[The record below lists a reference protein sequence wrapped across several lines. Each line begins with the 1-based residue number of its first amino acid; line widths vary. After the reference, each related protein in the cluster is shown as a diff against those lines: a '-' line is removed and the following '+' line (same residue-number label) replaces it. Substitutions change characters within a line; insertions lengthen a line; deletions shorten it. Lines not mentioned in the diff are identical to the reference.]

1 MDIAKGLVGVVVDES
16 RSSYVDGEKGLLVY
30 KGYDIHDL
38 AKHSTFE
45 ETTYLLWY
53 DGLPKK
59 GELEKFSKRLA
70 KHRALPQELLD
81 CMSHW
86 PKDALPMDVLRSAVS
101 LLGTIGKQADAPDK
115 EQQIETSLQLTA
127 AFATIIAAWHR
138 IRQGKEVL
146 DPDPN
151 LSHAGNFLWM
161 LNGEKPNETAERVMD
176 MMLVMHADHG
186 FNASTFSSRVTVST
200 LTDIYSAITAGI
212 GTLKGPLHGG
222 ANMRV
227 MEMLQEIGTPDKA
240 EAYVAEK
247 LAKKER
253 IMGFGHR
260 VYKTMDPRAEELM
273 HISEEL
279 GKAQGQPQWYE
290 ISKVIE
296 NAMMKEKGLN
306 PNVDFYSAST
316 YWVLGIPIDLY
327 TPMFAMSR
335 ISGWLAHV
343 MEQLADNMLIRP
355 RAKYMGDMGLS
366 YVPIEKR

>member
-1 MDIAKGLVGVVVDES
+1 MEIAKGLAGIVVDES
-16 RSSYVDGEKGLLVY
+16 RNSFVDGEKGLLVY

-45 ETTYLLWY
+45 ETTYLLWN
-53 DGLPKK
+53 DRMPNRQ
-59 GELEKFSKRLA
+59 ELDEFSKRLA
-70 KHRALPQELLD
+70 KHRPLPRELLR
-81 CMSHW
+81 CMGHW
-86 PKDALPMDVLRSAVS
+86 PKDALPMDVLRTAVS
-101 LLGTIGKQADAPDK
+101 LLGTFRTQPEAPSK
-115 EQQIETSLQLTA
+115 EEQMETSMQLTA
-127 AFATIIAAWHR
+127 AIASIIAAWHR
-138 IRQGKEVL
+138 IRNGKDYVE
-146 DPDPN
+146 PDMS
-151 LSHAGNFLWM
+151 LGHAANFLWM
-161 LNGEKPNETAERVMD
+161 LNGERPNETAEKVMD

-186 FNASTFSSRVTVST
+186 FNASTFSGRVTVST
-200 LTDIYSAITAGI
+200 LTDIYSAVTAAI

-227 MEMLQEIGTPDKA
+227 MKMLQEIGSPDKA
-240 EAYVAEK
+240 EAYVMDM
-247 LAKKER
+247 LARKER

-273 HISEEL
+273 HVSEDL

-296 NAMMKEKGLN
+296 GVMMREKGLN

-335 ISGWLAHV
+335 ISGWLAHI
-343 MEQLADNMLIRP
+343 MEQLEDNKLIRP
-355 RAKYMGDMGLS
+355 RAQYVGEMGLE
-366 YVPIEKR
+366 YVPIENR